1 LSRCRERWTSPYLPL
16 VLGLDPKDLVLLAL
30 TFLVSAIT
38 LGTGRTYMMQG
49 ALHLVLLGA
58 FLFLAFVP

>member
-1 LSRCRERWTSPYLPL
+1 MAM
-16 VLGLDPKDLVLLAL
+16 LAL

-38 LGTGRTYMMQG
+38 LGTGRTYVMQG
-49 ALHLVLLGA
+49 AVHLVLFAA

>member
-1 LSRCRERWTSPYLPL
+1 MAM
-16 VLGLDPKDLVLLAL
+16 LAL

-49 ALHLVLLGA
+49 SVHLVLFAA
-58 FLFLAFVP
+58 FLFSGTCAMSSVA